1 MSGQRKEALMTK
13 VVCDISTSLDG
24 FITGPNEGVGNP
36 LGDDDGLLH
45 DWRFGAKTAADG
57 EIVDALYATTGAIL
71 VGRRMFDVGVEPWG
85 DPPPFHMPVFVVT
98 HEQREP
104 MPMKG
109 GTTYTFVS
117 TGIEDA
123 LAQARAAAA
132 GNNVAIFGGAA
143 IFRQYLEAGLVDEL
157 QIHVVPVLLGGGVR
171 LFDRALL
178 EPLKLEKR
186 EALETPGAT
195 HLRLALPR

>member
-1 MSGQRKEALMTK
+1 
-13 VVCDISTSLDG
+13 
-24 FITGPNEGVGNP
+24 
-36 LGDDDGLLH
+36 
-45 DWRFGAKTAADG
+45 
-57 EIVDALYATTGAIL
+57 
-71 VGRRMFDVGVEPWG
+71 
-85 DPPPFHMPVFVVT
+85 MPVFVVT

-109 GTTYTFVS
+109 GTTYTFVT

-132 GNNVAIFGGAA
+132 GKNVAIFGGAA
-143 IFRQYLEAGLVDEL
+143 ILRQYLEAGLVDEL

-171 LFDRALL
+171 LFDRSLR

-195 HLRLALPR
+195 HLRLAGAEVARSLLTVFRDAGR